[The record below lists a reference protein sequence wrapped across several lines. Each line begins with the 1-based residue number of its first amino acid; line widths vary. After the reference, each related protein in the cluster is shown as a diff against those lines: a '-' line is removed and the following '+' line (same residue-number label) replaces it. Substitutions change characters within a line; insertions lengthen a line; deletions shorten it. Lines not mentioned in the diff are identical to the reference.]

1 MTLVSGIE
9 LPADRI
15 AAMCRRYGVKE
26 LAVFGSASRGGMRP
40 DSDVDVLVEFDP
52 GARVGLVKFA
62 SLEEELEGLI
72 GHKVDLVTKRGL
84 KPWIRQT
91 VLSEAQV
98 VFPA

>member
-15 AAMCRRYGVKE
+15 ADTCRRYGVKE

-40 DSDVDVLVEFDP
+40 DSDVDMLVEFDP
-52 GARVGLVKFA
+52 GVRIGIVKFS

-72 GHKVDLVTKRGL
+72 GRKVDLVTKRGL
-84 KPWIRQT
+84 KPWMRQT
-91 VLSEAQV
+91 ILSEAQV